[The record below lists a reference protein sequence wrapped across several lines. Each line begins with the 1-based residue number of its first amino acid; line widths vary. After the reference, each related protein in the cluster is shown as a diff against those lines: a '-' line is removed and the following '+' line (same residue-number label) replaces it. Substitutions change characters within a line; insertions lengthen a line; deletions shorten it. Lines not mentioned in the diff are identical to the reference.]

1 MIKNF
6 SFYLLL
12 IGQFM
17 ANLGDALYTITVVTL
32 IYKLT
37 GSATLATMIPI
48 FRVIAQVFSG
58 MITPFLIGKFR
69 LKFILVN

>member
-48 FRVIAQVFSG
+48 IQTFFWY
-58 MITPFLIGKFR
+58 F
-69 LKFILVN
+69 